1 MFVYNVVSVA
11 VSTLLASPF
20 FHKPSRKLLDKVWA
34 KAWRL
39 TREKILRGEPLKQE
53 EDSEEVK
60 GFSKL
65 SLYGTIIG
73 SLVISLLGPILTA
86 VILRAQ
92 EGERAD
98 IKQIGGLIQ
107 QWATRPRPTI
117 FLAVIQIV
125 LEFKSWPTAEARE
138 EFGRGEGQQ
147 TARSGY
153 FVTVLSAM
161 VNEIVLSAIGMHYL
175 LVQSK
180 TNSDKWFSR
189 DEIEA
194 LTECPYSNGCVLK
207 NGRRAP
213 LMQVSSEKVVH
224 YLLYLFILCGFHNVE
239 HGPNILTLSF

>member
-1 MFVYNVVSVA
+1 MMFVYNVVSVA

-20 FHKPSRKLLDKVWA
+20 FHKPSQTLLDKMWT
-34 KAWRL
+34 KAWGF
-39 TREKILRGEPLKQE
+39 TREKILRREPPKEE
-53 EDSEEVK
+53 EDPEEVE

-65 SLYGTIIG
+65 SLYGTVIG
-73 SLVISLLGPILTA
+73 SLIITLLGPILTA

-92 EGERAD
+92 EGQTAD
-98 IKQIGGLIQ
+98 LKQIGGLIQ

-153 FVTVLSAM
+153 FVTVLSVM
-161 VNEIVLSAIGMHYL
+161 VNEIVLSAVGLHYL

-180 TNSDKWFSR
+180 TKSDKWFSR
-189 DEIEA
+189 AEIEA
-194 LTECPYSNGCVLK
+194 LRECPYSNGCVLK
-207 NGRRAP
+207 NDRTAP
-213 LMQVSSEKVVH
+213 LMQVSFQKNTNN
-224 YLLYLFILCGFHNVE
+224 F
-239 HGPNILTLSF
+239 LTCPYVMDLIM